1 MDNKNINNLG
11 KNGLLFLVSTLWAKI
26 TKKIDENIYSF
37 TEAKTRENIA
47 PSDPIK
53 IIFGKIMKWFS
64 DLSAGAA
71 STLLGQNLTANKAL
85 VSDEN
90 GKVAAS
96 NVDASKVEF
105 LSKVKSDIQ
114 SQLDS
119 LNSTLEG
126 IGVGNGYSGELAFT
140 YTQNEY
146 ANANNLPINS
156 LAYTFTSASNI
167 PSVTNGSHIL
177 TIGNSSLRVQI
188 CFSRSDNFIYVRD
201 NLNGSWKA
209 WKKITTS

>member
-119 LNSTLEG
+119 QNSTWFGKLHFG
-126 IGVGNGYSGELAFT
+126 GDRCRKRLF
-140 YTQNEY
+140 
-146 ANANNLPINS
+146 
-156 LAYTFTSASNI
+156 
-167 PSVTNGSHIL
+167 
-177 TIGNSSLRVQI
+177 R
-188 CFSRSDNFIYVRD
+188 
-201 NLNGSWKA
+201 
-209 WKKITTS
+209 

>member
-167 PSVTNGSHIL
+167 PSVANGSHIL